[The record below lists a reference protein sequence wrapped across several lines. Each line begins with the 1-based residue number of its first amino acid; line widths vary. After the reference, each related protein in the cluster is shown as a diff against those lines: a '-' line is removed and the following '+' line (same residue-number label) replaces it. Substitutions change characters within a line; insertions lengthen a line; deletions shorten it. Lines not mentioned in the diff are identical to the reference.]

1 MRTLLPILIICFG
14 FISCHTDD
22 GRLYTYTL
30 KNNSGIDIEI
40 MAFSQTNE
48 FREPITTLVDNGEEI
63 VKQYESDP
71 PLNPNIYSYIGFLQG
86 DSIIVSYDNEKQQ
99 IFVQETCEGSERN
112 PLNICIYSDRQETF
126 TFTEEDF
133 QNATPCNGDCN

>member
-71 PLNPNIYSYIGFLQG
+71 PLNPNIYSYLGFLQG